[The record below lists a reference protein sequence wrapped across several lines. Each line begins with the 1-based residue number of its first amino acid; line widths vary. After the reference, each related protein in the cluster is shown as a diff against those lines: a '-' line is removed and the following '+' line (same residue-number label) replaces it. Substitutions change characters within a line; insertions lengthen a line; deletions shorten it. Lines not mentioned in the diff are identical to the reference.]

1 MGVTVDKKLKF
12 DKHVENIC
20 PKASRKLN
28 ALAKLVNT
36 WIYLKGTFSWIPF
49 LMLISIIAPLF
60 GCFTVVYLKTELA
73 SFKSAV

>member
-28 ALAKLVNT
+28 APAKLVNT
-36 WIYLKGTFSWIPF
+36 WIYLKGTFS
-49 LMLISIIAPLF
+49 
-60 GCFTVVYLKTELA
+60 
-73 SFKSAV
+73 